1 MAKVIENSFFIPPR
15 RYIVIIYYKPSGSSV
30 GFLIDC
36 SQTHQVETKKI
47 TTVRKVWKAGL
58 NYHGFDKFIPPQF

>member
-1 MAKVIENSFFIPPR
+1 M
-15 RYIVIIYYKPSGSSV
+15 IIYYKPSGSSV

-36 SQTHQVETKKI
+36 SQTHQVETKKL

-58 NYHGFDKFIPPQF
+58 NYHGYDNIITPFTPQFKF